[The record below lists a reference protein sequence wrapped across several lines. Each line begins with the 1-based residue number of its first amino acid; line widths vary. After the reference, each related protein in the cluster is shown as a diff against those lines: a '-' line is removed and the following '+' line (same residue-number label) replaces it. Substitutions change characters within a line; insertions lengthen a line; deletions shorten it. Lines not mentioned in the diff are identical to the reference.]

1 MRRPKKYRKR
11 RIPWFFVL
19 LGILVAAIVGGI
31 AYYERQQSSY
41 NFPFPCLGSES
52 LTFHIHP
59 YLRIVINGQNITIP
73 AAVGIINPQYQNGI
87 AAGGTCFEP
96 MHTHDASGIIHIE
109 SPGNTS
115 YTLSEFF
122 QIWNDTYH
130 SITLGGV
137 IHPIVF
143 SQTDVLGFRVDST
156 HRIVLLVDGQP
167 SSEYQSLVLNTLDY
181 CSNAI
186 GRVPPC
192 YPTAGGD
199 PAYEGITYPYG
210 TGHTIVI
217 EYLSTA

>member
-1 MRRPKKYRKR
+1 MRRPRKYQRR
-11 RIPWFFVL
+11 RIPWFVIL
-19 LGILVAAIVGGI
+19 LGIFVAVIVGGI
-31 AYYERQQSSY
+31 AFYESQQAAY
-41 NFPFPCLGSES
+41 NFPFPCLGSEA

-73 AAVGIINPQYQNGI
+73 AAIGIEQPQYQSGI

-109 SPGNTS
+109 SPGNTN

-130 SITLGGV
+130 SITFGGV
-137 IHPIVF
+137 NHPIVF
-143 SQTDVLGFRVDST
+143 SQTDILGFKADST

-167 SSEYQSLVLNTLDY
+167 SSEYQSLLLNTLDY
-181 CSNAI
+181 CSNAN
-186 GRVPPC
+186 GSVPPC
-192 YPTAGGD
+192 YPTAGGT
-199 PAYEGITYPYG
+199 PAYEGIAYPYG
-210 TGHTIVI
+210 TGHTMVI